1 VTAMAHYRIYFLD
14 ETGHVFEAQDCDA
27 ADDLSA
33 FNKASI
39 LSKDRHVEVWQS
51 SRCVAK
57 IVKGGTAMPL
67 EQSASQ
73 PPEHLED

>member
-1 VTAMAHYRIYFLD
+1 VAHYRIYFVN

-33 FNKASI
+33 FNKATA
-39 LSKDRHVEVWQS
+39 LSKSYNVEVWQS

-57 IVKGGTAMPL
+57 IAKSGSATAL
-67 EQSASQ
+67 EQSAPH
-73 PPEHLED
+73 PPEHVDD